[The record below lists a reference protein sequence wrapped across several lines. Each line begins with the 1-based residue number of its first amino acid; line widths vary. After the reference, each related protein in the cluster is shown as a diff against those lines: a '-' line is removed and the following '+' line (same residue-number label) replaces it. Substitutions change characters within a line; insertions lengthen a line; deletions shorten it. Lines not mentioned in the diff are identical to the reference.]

1 LSNIAIDK
9 TELSR
14 APTSVKDEQPRTR
27 TISTA
32 PHPLREA
39 GGGAKPHFRLP
50 SAPAT
55 QGLDDAIALDPC
67 PVLSLG
73 FGTVMKRAIDLAGA
87 LALLAVCGIPMLIV
101 GLLIRLT
108 SPGAALYT
116 QERVGLGGRR
126 FKLLKFRTM
135 RADAEAK
142 TGPVWAQ
149 EHDPRRTRFGA
160 FLRRWSI
167 DELPQLI
174 NVVRGEM
181 SLVGP
186 RPERP
191 YFVAKF
197 SQEMPSY
204 MQRHSVLP
212 GLTGWA
218 QLNGLRGNTSISM
231 RLDFD
236 LYYIRHWSPTLDLLI
251 LIMTPFKMLAEKNAY

>member
-1 LSNIAIDK
+1 MNRQPPRD
-9 TELSR
+9 R
-14 APTSVKDEQPRTR
+14 MPT
-27 TISTA
+27 TA
-32 PHPLREA
+32 RPHVREVFR
-39 GGGAKPHFRLP
+39 GTQPHFRLAAG
-50 SAPAT
+50 SALQTA
-55 QGLDDAIALDPC
+55 DDAIALDSC
-67 PVLSLG
+67 PVLPLG
-73 FGTVMKRAIDLAGA
+73 FGAVAKRAIDLCGS
-87 LALLAVCGIPMLIV
+87 LALLALGGIPMLIV
-101 GLLIRLT
+101 ALLIKLT
-108 SPGAALYT
+108 SPGPALYT

-135 RADAEAK
+135 RVDAEAL

-149 EHDPRRTRFGA
+149 EHDPRRTAFGA

-204 MQRHSVLP
+204 MQRHSIQP

-236 LYYIRHWSPTLDLLI
+236 LYYIRHWSPTLDVLI
-251 LIMTPFKMLAEKNAY
+251 LVMTPFKMLAEKNAY

>member
-1 LSNIAIDK
+1 MNENQAQ
-9 TELSR
+9 
-14 APTSVKDEQPRTR
+14 TSGTDVVRR
-27 TISTA
+27 
-32 PHPLREA
+32 PLRPA
-39 GGGAKPHFRLP
+39 KHGAKPHFRLAGT
-50 SAPAT
+50 SAGAVV
-55 QGLDDAIALDPC
+55 DDSVDIDAC
-67 PVLSLG
+67 PVLALG
-73 FGTVMKRAIDLAGA
+73 FGVVVKRAVDFFGSLI
-87 LALLAVCGIPMLIV
+87 LLTLCGIPMLAVALFIK
-101 GLLIRLT
+101 LT
-108 SPGAALYT
+108 SPGPAIYR

-126 FKLLKFRTM
+126 FNLLKFRTM
-135 RADAEAK
+135 RVDAEEA

-149 EHDPRRTRFGA
+149 EHDPRRTPFGA

-174 NVVRGEM
+174 NVLRGEM

-197 SQEMPSY
+197 SQELPAY

-236 LYYIRHWSPTLDLLI
+236 LYYIRHWSAAFDLFILI
-251 LIMTPFKMLAEKNAY
+251 LTPFKMLAEKNAY